1 MSRESYVIKTRD
13 LAETALLVGIG
24 FLLHAFFP
32 AIVLG
37 MKPDFS
43 LAMLFIVM
51 IVKRD
56 LKLGFLAALAT
67 GIFTA
72 LTTNFPGGQYANLI
86 DKIVTFLMVSGIIK
100 ILGDRMDNRVSVG
113 IITTIGTIISGV
125 VFLGSAALISGLP
138 GSFLVLFYTI
148 VLPAAVVNTICSIII
163 YLAFS
168 YSKKTIRSRT
178 GKPEPEK

>member
-1 MSRESYVIKTRD
+1 MSRVNRVIKTRD

-43 LAMLFIVM
+43 LAMLFIVL

-56 LKLGFLAALAT
+56 FSLGLLAALAT

-72 LTTNFPGGQYANLI
+72 LTSAFPGGQYANLI
-86 DKIVTFLMVSGIIK
+86 DKLITFLLVSALIRLIS
-100 ILGDRMDNRVSVG
+100 DRLDERVAVG
-113 IITTIGTIISGV
+113 IITAIGTIISGT
-125 VFLGSAALISGLP
+125 VFLGSAALIAGLP
-138 GSFLVLFYTI
+138 TSFKFLFYTV
-148 VLPAAVVNTICSIII
+148 VLPAAAVNTVTAIII

-168 YSKKTIRSRT
+168 YSRKAIRIRS
-178 GKPEPEK
+178 GKAEEA

>member
-1 MSRESYVIKTRD
+1 MKTRD

-32 AIVLG
+32 SIVLG

-43 LAMLFIVM
+43 LAMLFIVL

-56 LKLGFLAALAT
+56 FRLGFIAALAT

-72 LTTNFPGGQYANLI
+72 LTTSFPGGQYANLI
-86 DKIVTFLMVSGIIK
+86 DKLVTFILVSALISFI
-100 ILGDRMDNRVSVG
+100 GDRLDKRVAVG
-113 IITTIGTIISGV
+113 IITVVGTIISGS
-125 VFLGSAALISGLP
+125 VFLGSAALIAGLP
-138 GSFLVLFYTI
+138 GSFKVLFYTV
-148 VLPAAVVNTICSIII
+148 VLPAAAINTVTAIII

-168 YSKKTIRSRT
+168 YSRKTVGVRS
-178 GKPEPEK
+178 KEA

>member
-43 LAMLFIVM
+43 LAMLFIVL

-56 LKLGFLAALAT
+56 FKLGFLAALAT

-72 LTTNFPGGQYANLI
+72 LTTTFPGGQYANLI
-86 DKIVTFLMVSGIIK
+86 DKLVTFLLVSLIIK
-100 ILGDRMDNRVSVG
+100 VIGDRLDQRLAVG
-113 IITTIGTIISGV
+113 IITALGTIISGS

-138 GSFLVLFYTI
+138 GSFQVLFYTV
-148 VLPAAVVNTICSIII
+148 VLPAAAVNTVTAIII
-163 YLAFS
+163 FLAFS
-168 YSKKTIRSRT
+168 YSRKSIKFTS
-178 GKPEPEK
+178 EEA